1 MNGALKKISR
11 KLLKNTCNFAKIWYN
26 IIYDFVIILKN
37 RVLELLYYLTD
48 IWNSLV
54 SVFRSITFI
63 DILDI
68 LFLAVILYWVIKL
81 VRETRAEQLVK
92 GLVVLAAVLFL
103 LNQFD
108 FKAMKVI
115 SDMVV
120 NVGLIA
126 FIVMFQPELR
136 RALEK
141 VGRSKVMKPILLFDT
156 SDSVSLDKESF
167 AVEQIG
173 LACEKLSR
181 TATGALIVIER
192 QTKLGEQIETGTIIN
207 AIPSEELFRN
217 IFFPN
222 TPLHDGAVIIRDGM
236 IYAAGCFLPKPSKEE
251 LINKELGSRHR
262 AAIGMSEVSDAIII
276 VVSEETGMISI
287 AENGRLERGF
297 DREKLI
303 KYLRGKLFPAD
314 TEQKKGKDKKKQR
327 ANRTKKGGEQD

>member
-1 MNGALKKISR
+1 ME
-11 KLLKNTCNFAKIWYN
+11 T
-26 IIYDFVIILKN
+26 
-37 RVLELLYYLTD
+37 LLYYLTD

-54 SVFRSITFI
+54 SVFRSITFV
-63 DILDI
+63 DVLDI
-68 LFLAVILYWVIKL
+68 IFLAVILYWVIKL

-92 GLVVLAAVLFL
+92 GLVALAAVLFIL
-103 LNQFD
+103 YQLE
-108 FKAMKVI
+108 FKAMRVI
-115 SDMVV
+115 SEMLV

-141 VGRSKVMKPILLFDT
+141 VGRSKMMKPMLLFDT
-156 SDSVSLDKESF
+156 AATQEDHDRDTH
-167 AVEQIG
+167 AVEQIS

-192 QTKLGEQIETGTIIN
+192 QTRLGEQIETGTVIN

-222 TPLHDGAVIIRDGM
+222 TPLHDGAVIIRNGM

-297 DREKLI
+297 DKEKLS
-303 KYLRGKLFPAD
+303 KYLRSRLLLN
-314 TEQKKGKDKKKQR
+314 TSEQKKNRDKKKNSKEKQPSGEK
-327 ANRTKKGGEQD
+327 KKGGDSK

>member
-1 MNGALKKISR
+1 M
-11 KLLKNTCNFAKIWYN
+11 
-26 IIYDFVIILKN
+26 
-37 RVLELLYYLTD
+37 LYYLTD
-48 IWNSLV
+48 IWNSLI
-54 SVFRSITFI
+54 SVFSSIQPI
-63 DILDI
+63 DWLDI
-68 LFLAVILYWVIKL
+68 LFLAIILYWVIKL

-92 GLVVLAAVLFL
+92 GVVLLAVVLFIV
-103 LNQFD
+103 NQFD

-115 SDMVV
+115 SETVV
-120 NVGLIA
+120 NVGITA

-141 VGRSKVMKPILLFDT
+141 VGRSKVMKPMLLFDT
-156 SDSVSLDKESF
+156 AGPEDQGIEVR
-167 AVEQIG
+167 AIEQIS

-192 QTKLGEQIETGTIIN
+192 ETKLGEQIETGTIIN

-222 TPLHDGAVIIRDGM
+222 TPMHDGAVIIRNGM

-262 AAIGMSEVSDAIII
+262 AAIGMSEVSDAVII

-297 DREKLI
+297 DREKLRA
-303 KYLRGKLFPAD
+303 YLKRAMLP
-314 TEQKKGKDKKKQR
+314 ENSEPKKGKEKGKDRKKPG
-327 ANRTKKGGEQD
+327 AAGNDSTGDAKGGDGK

>member
-1 MNGALKKISR
+1 MRLKRYHRQRGEEIFFGER
-11 KLLKNTCNFAKIWYN
+11 VQDLLN
-26 IIYDFVIILKN
+26 
-37 RVLELLYYLTD
+37 YLTD
-48 IWNSLV
+48 IWNSFV
-54 SVFRSITFI
+54 NVFRSMTFI
-63 DILDI
+63 DVLDI
-68 LFLAVILYWVIKL
+68 ILLAVILYWVIKL
-81 VRETRAEQLVK
+81 VKETRAEQLVK
-92 GLVVLAAVLFL
+92 GLVVFVVVLAV
-103 LNQFD
+103 LNQFE

-115 SDMVV
+115 SQMVV

-126 FIVMFQPELR
+126 FIIMFQPELR

-141 VGRSKVMKPILLFDT
+141 VGRSRVMKTILFDT
-156 SDSVSLDKESF
+156 PLPDYLDRESR
-167 AVEQIG
+167 AVDQIV

-192 QTKLGEQIETGTIIN
+192 QTKLGEQIETGTILN

-236 IYAAGCFLPKPSKEE
+236 IYAAGCFLPKPARDE

-287 AENGRLERGF
+287 AENGDLERGF
-297 DREKLI
+297 DREKLYN
-303 KYLRGKLFPAD
+303 YLKNKLFPD
-314 TEQKKGKDKKKQR
+314 TAEQRRSKDKSKNKGR
-327 ANRTKKGGEQD
+327 SKPGAGNPAAHKSGRSKKGGEAK

>member
-1 MNGALKKISR
+1 M
-11 KLLKNTCNFAKIWYN
+11 
-26 IIYDFVIILKN
+26 
-37 RVLELLYYLTD
+37 LYYLTD

-54 SVFRSITFI
+54 SVFRSMSFPV
-63 DILDI
+63 DYLDI
-68 LFLAVILYWVIKL
+68 IFLAFILYWVIKL
-81 VRETRAEQLVK
+81 VHETRAEQLIK
-92 GLVVLAAVLFL
+92 GVVVLAAVLFL
-103 LNQFD
+103 LNQFE

-115 SDMVV
+115 GNMVI

-141 VGRSKVMKPILLFDT
+141 VGRSKMMKPISLFDT
-156 SDSVSLDKESF
+156 SLPESQDKESF
-167 AVEQIG
+167 AVDQIC

-222 TPLHDGAVIIRDGM
+222 TPLHDGAVIMRDGM
-236 IYAAGCFLPKPSKEE
+236 IHAAGCFLPKPSKEE

-262 AAIGMSEVSDAIII
+262 AAIGMSEVSDALII
-276 VVSEETGMISI
+276 VVSEETGMISV

-297 DREKLI
+297 DREKLNI
-303 KYLRGKLFPAD
+303 YLRKKLFPV
-314 TEQKKGKDKKKQR
+314 TPEQRKNKEKNRERKKSRPDR
-327 ANRTKKGGEQD
+327 SKKGGEEQ

>member
-1 MNGALKKISR
+1 M
-11 KLLKNTCNFAKIWYN
+11 Y
-26 IIYDFVIILKN
+26 
-37 RVLELLYYLTD
+37 YYLLD
-48 IWNSLV
+48 IWNSIL
-54 SVFRSITFI
+54 SVFRSMTFI

-68 LFLAVILYWVIKL
+68 IFLTIILYWVIKL

-103 LNQFD
+103 LNQFE
-108 FKAMKVI
+108 FKAMRVI
-115 SDMVV
+115 SELVV
-120 NVGLIA
+120 NSGLIA

-141 VGRSKVMKPILLFDT
+141 VGRTKVMKSILTFDPT
-156 SDSVSLDKESF
+156 IPETTGREQQ
-167 AVEQIG
+167 AIEQIV

-181 TATGALIVIER
+181 TATGALIVIEQ

-222 TPLHDGAVIIRDGM
+222 TPLHDGAVIIRNAM

-297 DREKLI
+297 DRERLSDHLKAKLLPDPDEQR
-303 KYLRGKLFPAD
+303 KPRKKNNRKKTKSDSGDD
-314 TEQKKGKDKKKQR
+314 T
-327 ANRTKKGGEQD
+327 AVKGGERK

>member
-1 MNGALKKISR
+1 MN
-11 KLLKNTCNFAKIWYN
+11 
-26 IIYDFVIILKN
+26 
-37 RVLELLYYLTD
+37 
-48 IWNSLV
+48 
-54 SVFRSITFI
+54 VFRSITFI
-63 DILDI
+63 DVLDI
-68 LFLAVILYWVIKL
+68 IFLAVILYWVIKL

-92 GLVVLAAVLFL
+92 GLVVFAVVLIL
-103 LNQFD
+103 LNQFE

-115 SDMVV
+115 SEMVV

-141 VGRSKVMKPILLFDT
+141 VGRSRVIKPKLFFEA
-156 SDSVSLDKESF
+156 SLPASLDREMHSI
-167 AVEQIG
+167 EQIV

-222 TPLHDGAVIIRDGM
+222 TPLHDGAVIIRDSM
-236 IYAAGCFLPKPSKEE
+236 IYAAGCFLPKPQKEE

-262 AAIGMSEVSDAIII
+262 AAIGMSEVSDALIV
-276 VVSEETGMISI
+276 VVSEETGMVSV
-287 AENGRLERGF
+287 AENGVLERGF
-297 DREKLI
+297 DSEKLFRHL
-303 KYLRGKLFPAD
+303 KKKLLPD
-314 TEQKKGKDKKKQR
+314 PVEQRQKKEKRSPK
-327 ANRTKKGGEQD
+327 NRRKGGEGK

>member
-1 MNGALKKISR
+1 MD
-11 KLLKNTCNFAKIWYN
+11 T
-26 IIYDFVIILKN
+26 
-37 RVLELLYYLTD
+37 LLYYLTD
-48 IWNSLV
+48 IWNALV
-54 SVFRSITFI
+54 SVFRSIGLI
-63 DILDI
+63 DWLDI
-68 LFLAVILYWVIKL
+68 IFLAIILYWLIKL
-81 VRETRAEQLVK
+81 VRETRAEQLIK
-92 GLVVLAAVLFL
+92 GVVVLAAVLFV
-103 LNQFD
+103 LNQFG
-108 FKAMKVI
+108 FKAMGVI
-115 SDMVV
+115 SQMVM

-141 VGRSKVMKPILLFDT
+141 VGRSKVMQPLALFET
-156 SDSVSLDKESF
+156 TLPETQGKETH
-167 AVEQIG
+167 AIEQIS

-192 QTKLGEQIETGTIIN
+192 QTRLGEQIETGTILN

-222 TPLHDGAVIIRDGM
+222 TPLHDGAVIIRNSM

-276 VVSEETGMISI
+276 VVSEETGMSSR

-297 DREKLI
+297 DREKLHNYLI
-303 KYLRGKLFPAD
+303 KKLLPD
-314 TEQKKGKDKKKQR
+314 TNEPRRNREKRKNGKDKQS
-327 ANRTKKGGEQD
+327 ADTAVKGGDSK

>member
-1 MNGALKKISR
+1 M
-11 KLLKNTCNFAKIWYN
+11 
-26 IIYDFVIILKN
+26 V
-37 RVLELLYYLTD
+37 YYLVD
-48 IWNSLV
+48 IWNSIV
-54 SVFRSITFI
+54 NVFRSITFV
-63 DILDI
+63 DVLDI
-68 LFLAVILYWVIKL
+68 IFLAVILYWVIKL

-103 LNQFD
+103 LNQFE

-115 SDMVV
+115 SEMVV

-156 SDSVSLDKESF
+156 SVPETQGKETV
-167 AVEQIG
+167 AIEQIV

-192 QTKLGEQIETGTIIN
+192 QTKLGEQIETGTILN

-222 TPLHDGAVIIRDGM
+222 TPLHDGAVIIRNGM
-236 IYAAGCFLPKPSKEE
+236 IYAAGCFLPKPARDE

-287 AENGRLERGF
+287 AENGVLERGF
-297 DREKLI
+297 DREKLQ
-303 KYLRGKLFPAD
+303 KYLRAKLLPEVPDARKNK
-314 TEQKKGKDKKKQR
+314 EKKKNGKSGQAKPR
-327 ANRTKKGGEQD
+327 ADRSKKGGAQK

>member
-1 MNGALKKISR
+1 M
-11 KLLKNTCNFAKIWYN
+11 
-26 IIYDFVIILKN
+26 
-37 RVLELLYYLTD
+37 LYYLTD

-54 SVFRSITFI
+54 SVFRSITFV
-63 DILDI
+63 DVLDI
-68 LFLAVILYWVIKL
+68 IFLAVILYWVIKL

-92 GLVVLAAVLFL
+92 GVVVLAAVLFV
-103 LNQFD
+103 LNQFE
-108 FKAMKVI
+108 FKAMRVI
-115 SDMVV
+115 SEMVV
-120 NVGLIA
+120 NVGLLA
-126 FIVMFQPELR
+126 FIIMFQPELR

-141 VGRSKVMKPILLFDT
+141 VGRSKVIKPMMLFDQT
-156 SDSVSLDKESF
+156 TLEDESRESL
-167 AVEQIG
+167 ALEQIV

-192 QTKLGEQIETGTIIN
+192 QTKLGEQIETGTVIN

-222 TPLHDGAVIIRDGM
+222 TPLHDGAVIMRGGM

-297 DREKLI
+297 DREKLH
-303 KYLRGKLFPAD
+303 KYLKAKLLPD
-314 TEQKKGKDKKKQR
+314 NPERQKNKEKKKNSKEKQSQ
-327 ANRTKKGGEQD
+327 NRTEKGGDAK

>member
-1 MNGALKKISR
+1 MDTLI
-11 KLLKNTCNFAKIWYN
+11 
-26 IIYDFVIILKN
+26 
-37 RVLELLYYLTD
+37 YYLTD

-54 SVFRSITFI
+54 SVFRSIGLI
-63 DILDI
+63 DWLDI
-68 LFLAVILYWVIKL
+68 IFLAIILYWLIKL
-81 VRETRAEQLVK
+81 VRETRAEQLIK
-92 GLVVLAAVLFL
+92 GVVVLAAVLFI
-103 LNQFD
+103 LNQFG
-108 FKAMKVI
+108 FKAMGVI
-115 SDMVV
+115 SQMVM

-141 VGRSKVMKPILLFDT
+141 VGRSKVMQPLALFDT
-156 SDSVSLDKESF
+156 SLPETQGKESL
-167 AVEQIG
+167 AVEQIV

-192 QTKLGEQIETGTIIN
+192 QTRLGEQIETGTILN

-222 TPLHDGAVIIRDGM
+222 TPLHDGAVIIRNGM

-287 AENGRLERGF
+287 AENGTLERGF
-297 DREKLI
+297 DREKLY
-303 KYLRGKLFPAD
+303 KYLSKKLLLD
-314 TEQKKGKDKKKQR
+314 TPDQRKNRERRKSSKGKQ
-327 ANRTKKGGEQD
+327 AAGRTEEGGDRK